1 LINKIFILFFVL
13 LNVLWFSGCTQTSIM
28 PISQKNKTI
37 PITSQAKHK
46 WTMKPYCVL
55 GKNYTPEYIEL
66 GDTMNGVAS
75 WYGPN
80 FHGKYTSN
88 GEVYDMNDFTAAHK
102 TWPMD
107 TLVKVTNLDNGKT
120 QIVRINDRGP
130 FKDGRIIDCSYAAGK
145 SLGLDITGLAKVK
158 IEAIGFNSK
167 PMKPTNVG
175 DSVYIAQ
182 NTTSNIKNA
191 TQKILLS
198 NFGIQVGAF
207 KLKDGAEM
215 TKAQYA
221 SLDKKYTTEIKKY
234 SMDDGSEIYRVFVKG
249 FSTEEEAKDYMSC
262 YNISQAIII
271 RD

>member
-1 LINKIFILFFVL
+1 MIKKIFILFFVL
-13 LNVLWFSGCTQTSIM
+13 ANMLWFSGCSQTSMM
-28 PISQKNKTI
+28 PVAKKSKTT
-37 PITSQAKHK
+37 PITSQQKHK

-66 GDTMNGVAS
+66 GDTMSGIAS

-107 TLVKVTNLDNGKT
+107 TLVKVTNLDNDKT
-120 QIVRINDRGP
+120 QVVRINDRGP

-145 SLGLDITGLAKVK
+145 NLGLDKSGLAKVK

-167 PMKPTNVG
+167 PIKPTILN
-175 DSVYIAQ
+175 DNVYIAQ
-182 NTTSNIKNA
+182 NSTINNNTK
-191 TQKILLS
+191 KILLN

-207 KLKDGAEM
+207 KLKSGADM
-215 TKAQYA
+215 TKSQYA
-221 SLDKKYTTEIKKY
+221 SLDKRYQAEIKKF
-234 SMDDGSEIYRVFVKG
+234 SMADGSEIYRVFVMG
-249 FSTEEEAKDYMSC
+249 FATEQEAMDYMSC
-262 YNISQAIII
+262 YGISNAIII
-271 RD
+271 RG